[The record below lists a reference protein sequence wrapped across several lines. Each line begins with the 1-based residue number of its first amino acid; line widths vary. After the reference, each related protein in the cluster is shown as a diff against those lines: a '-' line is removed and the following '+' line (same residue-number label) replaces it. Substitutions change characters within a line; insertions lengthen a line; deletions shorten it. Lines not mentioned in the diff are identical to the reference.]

1 MSSKSQEIL
10 FLDSG
15 MNQDDDER
23 YVGLGDSPYRL
34 HCLVGEE
41 GSNGVITNM
50 KGNHLAEFKLDKS
63 NCYQVNGSYYNA
75 TTRKAYYFVFS
86 QPWNFSGSDDYEYDN
101 HLLEFN
107 EDTLEIVNI
116 FTDTANFFGLQLE
129 YPVKDMDMLGDN
141 LYFNPRISEPKMV
154 NVVMA
159 KNYMDYNDYDSLE
172 GYVYGNKVKYFGGVF
187 LANTTVPIGQTPCT
201 HPAKWDRIG
210 DAYQDNTDLTSA
222 FDSEFHYAF
231 NVIRHIPVYRPTISY
246 GSDAEKNSNNVL
258 GKVFRFAHRYRYFD
272 DTYSLFSAYSD
283 VSLPQYGELWNGE
296 VADATTTNN
305 YIKVQIGLHSPAL
318 IKSIDIIFQEIGMKW
333 KRAKLINREEQEL
346 LDDVLYTYN
355 FYNNDTA
362 YEVIDPTLMN
372 EPFDSVPQTAA
383 TQELIN
389 KNILSYGRCKEG
401 FDNIPKDEIEVSLT
415 PELIKIDIPILPNTV
430 KRNNVSS
437 GDITYLYNWLYFHY
451 AQINLAPTFGGG
463 VATNDQYSIT
473 LDGTNHVYTLVASD
487 VVSAGAL
494 RTAIITFINN
504 SFTAYPAWDEFGVV
518 NITRVG
524 GVPLVIETSV
534 FYGVAVNGSEITK
547 QGGFKPGAWHPF
559 CQFYYDGAMRRCT
572 AQTSKENIDMAGL
585 TMDGTTVY
593 VPMLNEVSPP
603 LDDTGYKWNINWE
616 VNHLPPSYA
625 RWWRWGYASNTLC
638 SWFVQYVA
646 SAITVNAP
654 FVEVDIT
661 PLQTLKDPTVGWN
674 AFPQSN
680 MSPYAWTK
688 GDRIRFI
695 TEGGGTGLG
704 NLVDG
709 IYDFEIADFD
719 DTTNILYVPQFAIG
733 TIDVKSLIEIYTPKR
748 SDTAPVFYE
757 FGELM
762 PIVTD
767 SGGIAVHGGN
777 SVENNQDFTLADPA
791 TGTFTEGDMYH
802 ILRTPSVPISTTTG
816 YFHESQWYSD
826 FYDSDDFDRG
836 RIGVESDIN
845 QRELNIIRYSNQYFQ
860 NTRINGLSTFE
871 AKNYKE
877 LSDIYGNIVSMVE
890 VGTTLKVY
898 MQKKSASILVGRQEY
913 QDTEGNLT
921 TASSDRVLGSVR
933 YPENNFGTQ
942 WVESVTK
949 NNRYVYG
956 FDVYNAT
963 MWRDSANGIFPISG
977 RYEQAGVSGDYK
989 MSTYFKAKAV
999 ALLQSGIDYVKVI
1012 SVWDEKYKLLY
1023 VTFKDLVNDDNNET
1037 IVYHESS
1044 NRWICFADLTKGGT
1058 YNVMLEP
1065 DYSIVQ
1071 GFEGGLG
1078 YFFNDETRFAE
1089 FSFETSGAIIK
1100 NVFAELGLT
1109 FTLHAPSVQVDSGT
1123 GTVSLLSLTMTPQV
1137 PTAHVSE
1144 IHASVGYMSFSNL
1157 EYEVSDKQDVDITVV
1172 GGPSGTLTSKPA
1184 WVDVFETVH
1193 NTKISIGATILNG
1206 ATIGISPS
1214 TMNTGAERW
1223 GYVTLTDNYGNSVSI
1238 EVHQLFSATDPTVD
1252 IQVAVT
1258 DPVQP
1263 LTLYATSGTATIGV
1277 ASVDITF
1284 TPDISG
1290 LGYNTEYILY
1300 YVLTVN
1306 GVNNAVGSIP
1316 AVRDERA
1323 NVKTLAMSSGAG
1335 AGDVIVVYLSYTGGI
1350 V

>member
-1 MSSKSQEIL
+1 
-10 FLDSG
+10 
-15 MNQDDDER
+15 
-23 YVGLGDSPYRL
+23 
-34 HCLVGEE
+34 
-41 GSNGVITNM
+41 
-50 KGNHLAEFKLDKS
+50 
-63 NCYQVNGSYYNA
+63 
-75 TTRKAYYFVFS
+75 
-86 QPWNFSGSDDYEYDN
+86 
-101 HLLEFN
+101 
-107 EDTLEIVNI
+107 
-116 FTDTANFFGLQLE
+116 
-129 YPVKDMDMLGDN
+129 
-141 LYFNPRISEPKMV
+141 
-154 NVVMA
+154 
-159 KNYMDYNDYDSLE
+159 
-172 GYVYGNKVKYFGGVF
+172 
-187 LANTTVPIGQTPCT
+187 
-201 HPAKWDRIG
+201 
-210 DAYQDNTDLTSA
+210 
-222 FDSEFHYAF
+222 
-231 NVIRHIPVYRPTISY
+231 
-246 GSDAEKNSNNVL
+246 
-258 GKVFRFAHRYRYFD
+258 
-272 DTYSLFSAYSD
+272 
-283 VSLPQYGELWNGE
+283 
-296 VADATTTNN
+296 
-305 YIKVQIGLHSPAL
+305 
-318 IKSIDIIFQEIGMKW
+318 
-333 KRAKLINREEQEL
+333 
-346 LDDVLYTYN
+346 
-355 FYNNDTA
+355 
-362 YEVIDPTLMN
+362 
-372 EPFDSVPQTAA
+372 
-383 TQELIN
+383 
-389 KNILSYGRCKEG
+389 
-401 FDNIPKDEIEVSLT
+401 
-415 PELIKIDIPILPNTV
+415 
-430 KRNNVSS
+430 
-437 GDITYLYNWLYFHY
+437 
-451 AQINLAPTFGGG
+451 
-463 VATNDQYSIT
+463 
-473 LDGTNHVYTLVASD
+473 
-487 VVSAGAL
+487 
-494 RTAIITFINN
+494 
-504 SFTAYPAWDEFGVV
+504 
-518 NITRVG
+518 
-524 GVPLVIETSV
+524 
-534 FYGVAVNGSEITK
+534 
-547 QGGFKPGAWHPF
+547 
-559 CQFYYDGAMRRCT
+559 
-572 AQTSKENIDMAGL
+572 
-585 TMDGTTVY
+585 
-593 VPMLNEVSPP
+593 
-603 LDDTGYKWNINWE
+603 
-616 VNHLPPSYA
+616 
-625 RWWRWGYASNTLC
+625 
-638 SWFVQYVA
+638 
-646 SAITVNAP
+646 
-654 FVEVDIT
+654 
-661 PLQTLKDPTVGWN
+661 
-674 AFPQSN
+674 
-680 MSPYAWTK
+680 
-688 GDRIRFI
+688 
-695 TEGGGTGLG
+695 
-704 NLVDG
+704 
-709 IYDFEIADFD
+709 
-719 DTTNILYVPQFAIG
+719 
-733 TIDVKSLIEIYTPKR
+733 
-748 SDTAPVFYE
+748 
-757 FGELM
+757 
-762 PIVTD
+762 
-767 SGGIAVHGGN
+767 
-777 SVENNQDFTLADPA
+777 
-791 TGTFTEGDMYH
+791 
-802 ILRTPSVPISTTTG
+802 
-816 YFHESQWYSD
+816 
-826 FYDSDDFDRG
+826 
-836 RIGVESDIN
+836 
-845 QRELNIIRYSNQYFQ
+845 
-860 NTRINGLSTFE
+860 LSTFE

-1238 EVHQLFSATDPTVD
+1238 EVHQLYSATDPTVD

-1306 GVNNAVGSIP
+1306 GINNAVGSIP

-1323 NVKTLAMSSGAG
+1323 NVKTLAMSSSPGS
-1335 AGDVIVVYLSYTGGI
+1335 GDVIVVYLSYTGGI